1 MRNIKGFYVIFIKII
16 AISAALIHLYAA
28 GFGIFPLRIMRS
40 MHLMFLL
47 PICFMLFPANKKSSN
62 EKPTLFDLLLA
73 VISVIVGL
81 YIMINYKYL
90 ETRWVLASPVL
101 PIEVILGII
110 NILLIL
116 EAVRRAVTPAMTIV
130 ASFFLLYL
138 YIGPILP
145 GIFYHS
151 GYSITRIAEL
161 MYLADDNGIYGLFTG
176 ISSTYVIV
184 FVIFCSFVLEGGAG
198 QMFNDLASALT
209 GSKIGGPA
217 KVAVISSGLFGMMS
231 GLGVANV
238 YATGSFTIPCM
249 KKIGYRPQFAAAVE
263 GAASTGGQYMPPV
276 MGVAAFIMAE
286 MIGVPY
292 IKIAIAAF
300 ISATLYY
307 FCVFLAV
314 HFEALKEGLKGLP
327 KKDIPS
333 IKQGIKRVYLFFP
346 VVVVIYF
353 LVKGYSPLM
362 AGLTGIITIVP
373 ISFFSKETSMG
384 LKKILNALEKGVI
397 NTAMI
402 AVASA
407 CAGIIVSVLINS
419 GLALSFGSIF
429 MHLTGGMLL
438 PTLFFTMILCII
450 LGMGLPTTAAYIIS
464 ATLGAPILIRMGVPI
479 LASHLFCFYFA
490 IISELTPP
498 VAIVAY
504 AAASIAGSDPIKTGF
519 ESTKVAVAAFLIPY
533 VFVYDKALLMQGSFL
548 EIFISTVSAFIAAYF
563 LICGVRGHFINNK
576 KVGVISRI
584 VFIIYA
590 LLLFFLQRRFKVIL
604 LSLLMIIIIIYY
616 FIMRSKNKKIFI
628 E

>member
-1 MRNIKGFYVIFIKII
+1 
-16 AISAALIHLYAA
+16 
-28 GFGIFPLRIMRS
+28 
-40 MHLMFLL
+40 
-47 PICFMLFPANKKSSN
+47 
-62 EKPTLFDLLLA
+62 
-73 VISVIVGL
+73 
-81 YIMINYKYL
+81 
-90 ETRWVLASPVL
+90 
-101 PIEVILGII
+101 
-110 NILLIL
+110 
-116 EAVRRAVTPAMTIV
+116 
-130 ASFFLLYL
+130 
-138 YIGPILP
+138 
-145 GIFYHS
+145 
-151 GYSITRIAEL
+151 
-161 MYLADDNGIYGLFTG
+161 
-176 ISSTYVIV
+176 
-184 FVIFCSFVLEGGAG
+184 
-198 QMFNDLASALT
+198 
-209 GSKIGGPA
+209 
-217 KVAVISSGLFGMMS
+217 
-231 GLGVANV
+231 
-238 YATGSFTIPCM
+238 
-249 KKIGYRPQFAAAVE
+249 
-263 GAASTGGQYMPPV
+263 
-276 MGVAAFIMAE
+276 
-286 MIGVPY
+286 
-292 IKIAIAAF
+292 
-300 ISATLYY
+300 
-307 FCVFLAV
+307 
-314 HFEALKEGLKGLP
+314 
-327 KKDIPS
+327 
-333 IKQGIKRVYLFFP
+333 
-346 VVVVIYF
+346 
-353 LVKGYSPLM
+353 M